1 MIRNTIATA
10 SPTIPQPVR
19 LRLPVDEYYKMYEL
33 GLIDLQDFEKSE
45 IIDGELVRKMS
56 IGDKHAWIVVF
67 LTRFFI
73 LNFPD
78 TIQVHGQNPL
88 RLGDYDEPEP
98 DIVLSDLTKYDGRR
112 HPRPEETILV
122 IEVAETSLRIDR
134 TTKLPL
140 YAANEIP
147 EFWIVNIPDRIVEVY
162 KNPEFGMYRTT
173 EIFKTGDAVL
183 SEVLSGHSLS
193 VDELLG

>member
-1 MIRNTIATA
+1 MIRNEIGTSI
-10 SPTIPQPVR
+10 PTIPQPVR

-33 GLIDLQDFEKSE
+33 GVIDSQDFEKSE

-56 IGDKHAWIVVF
+56 IGDKHAWLVNF
-67 LTRFFI
+67 LNRFFSRNMPESV
-73 LNFPD
+73 L
-78 TIQVHGQNPL
+78 VSVQNPL

-134 TTKLPL
+134 NTKLPL
-140 YAANEIP
+140 YASNNIP
-147 EFWIVNIPDRIVEVY
+147 EFWIINIPDQIVEVY

-173 EIFKTGDAVL
+173 EIFKIGDVVKSNLLRDRSLAV
-183 SEVLSGHSLS
+183 S
-193 VDELLG
+193 ELLG